1 LILQVLKGVN
11 NIWVSCLVEVVEN
24 GIIRSVILPVPLV
37 SELLLGEVQTFFAL
51 VDQMISTEVW
61 NKVVDLVSETLL
73 LMLVLSAASGGADW
87 IGLRVDLDI
96 GIKLNI

>member
-1 LILQVLKGVN
+1 MILQVLKGVN

-37 SELLLGEVQTFFAL
+37 SELLLGKVQTFFAL

-96 GIKLNI
+96 GIKLKI